1 MTELRAKVMMSSAFG
16 NNDDMESILLKNH
29 LSWGVTKE
37 QVIIDQWG
45 HSDDH
50 FPAPVMSSWRELT
63 SGILAY

>member
-37 QVIIDQWG
+37 QVIIDQ
-45 HSDDH
+45 
-50 FPAPVMSSWRELT
+50 
-63 SGILAY
+63 